1 MPNRE
6 LKANE
11 QMEVKSFG
19 STRNLSMPEPA
30 PMTNEDPL
38 PSMPMMSPRRLKS
51 VKPLIYFG
59 LMTVGDFIVLHRAM
73 A

>member
-1 MPNRE
+1 MPNRD

-19 STRNLSMPEPA
+19 STRNLSMPKPA
-30 PMTNEDPL
+30 HMTIEDPL
-38 PSMPMMSPRRLKS
+38 PSMPMMRPGGLKS
-51 VKPLIYFG
+51 VNPLIYFG